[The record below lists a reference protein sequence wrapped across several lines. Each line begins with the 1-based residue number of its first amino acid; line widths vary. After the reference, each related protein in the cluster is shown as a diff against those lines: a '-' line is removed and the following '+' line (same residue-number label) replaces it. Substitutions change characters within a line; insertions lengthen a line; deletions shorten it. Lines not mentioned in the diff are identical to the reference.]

1 VVLRARREP
10 DNTQGTLSFLESQ
23 LHDYERAVAERPDDA
38 PALVQLANAYWMT
51 GRGPEMVHDLASRAI
66 AADPAN
72 RGAWHLWAISESSP
86 RERVSRW
93 RQVVDRFPSDQ
104 LARASLADNAASLAG
119 AEMDPDAL
127 ELAITTY
134 EQLLACAE
142 TDEQRASV
150 GRALEILKGWN
161 V

>member
-1 VVLRARREP
+1 
-10 DNTQGTLSFLESQ
+10 
-23 LHDYERAVAERPDDA
+23 
-38 PALVQLANAYWMT
+38 
-51 GRGPEMVHDLASRAI
+51 MVHDLASRAI

-93 RQVVDRFPSDQ
+93 RQVVDRFPTDQ

-119 AEMDPDAL
+119 AEMDGEAL
-127 ELAITTY
+127 ELAIATY

-142 TDEQRASV
+142 TPEQQACV

>member
-1 VVLRARREP
+1 M
-10 DNTQGTLSFLESQ
+10 ESQ
-23 LHDYERAVAERPDDA
+23 LHDYERVVAERPDDA

-93 RQVVDRFPSDQ
+93 RQVVDRFPKDQ

-119 AEMDPDAL
+119 AEMDEEAL

-142 TDEQRASV
+142 TAEQRSSV